1 MWSVWWIWVLG
12 AIILGIVEV
21 FVPAFIFLGFAIG
34 AAITGILLAVGGP
47 LATFMAG
54 SLPATALIFAVFSLV
69 SWLKL
74 RKVMGVRKG
83 QSKVFTTDIN
93 ED

>member
-1 MWSVWWIWVLG
+1 MWSVWWIWVVG
-12 AIILGIVEV
+12 AIVLGIVEV

-34 AAITGILLAVGGP
+34 AAVTGILMAVGGP
-47 LATFMAG
+47 LATFMMG
-54 SLPATALIFAVFSLV
+54 SLPVTVLIFSVVSLV
-69 SWLKL
+69 SWLML
-74 RKVMGVRKG
+74 RRVMGVRKG